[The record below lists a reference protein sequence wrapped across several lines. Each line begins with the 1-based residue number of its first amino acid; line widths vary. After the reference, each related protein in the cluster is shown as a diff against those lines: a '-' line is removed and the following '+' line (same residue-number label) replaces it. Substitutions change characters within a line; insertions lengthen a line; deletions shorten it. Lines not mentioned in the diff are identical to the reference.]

1 MAVLAGEQIAP
12 REIVELMASA
22 RALYDVATLA
32 SRELD
37 RVKDCYTL
45 WHGVHAQFEAL
56 CQAWESVP
64 QDGELVG
71 QHRAH
76 LRRLLELSADRTSL
90 YSVTES
96 ARRVFAKRKVFDSDN
111 EYSFGTRSEIH

>member
-1 MAVLAGEQIAP
+1 
-12 REIVELMASA
+12 MASS

-45 WHGVHAQFEAL
+45 WQGVRAEFVAL
-56 CQAWESVP
+56 CQAWGSVP
-64 QDGELVG
+64 QDGELIG
-71 QHRAH
+71 QYRAH
-76 LRRLLELSADRTSL
+76 LCRLLELSADRCEL

-96 ARRVFAKRKVFDSDN
+96 ARREHAKCR
-111 EYSFGTRSEIH
+111 ESEMFEPQPQLEPIREFSKLETASIERAYRRL